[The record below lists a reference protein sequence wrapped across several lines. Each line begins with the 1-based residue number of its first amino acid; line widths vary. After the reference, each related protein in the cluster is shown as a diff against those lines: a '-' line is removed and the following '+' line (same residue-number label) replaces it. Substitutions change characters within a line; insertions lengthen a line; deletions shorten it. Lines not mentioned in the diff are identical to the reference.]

1 MIWHLFNNPLIY
13 PHFQRPCVKEVLEQ
27 FDNTY
32 SYLDTLNLQM
42 DTFSQF
48 VKDVESDKDLM
59 EQLNTICS
67 MHCTTWT
74 NVIKIIRFD
83 IDAREKK
90 QKGDTSSKVEPYLKR
105 IRDAFNEGSGKD

>member
-1 MIWHLFNNPLIY
+1 
-13 PHFQRPCVKEVLEQ
+13 
-27 FDNTY
+27 
-32 SYLDTLNLQM
+32 M

-67 MHCTTWT
+67 THCTTWT
-74 NVIKIIRFD
+74 NVIKIIRYNYKYKSVLFHKSFYIVRFD

-90 QKGDTSSKVEPYLKR
+90 QKGDTFSKVEPYLKR
-105 IRDAFNEGSGKD
+105 IRDAFNEGKNLTFSLLFFFNGG